1 MPGAPQAQEGSGA
14 PGIFVAA
21 VTRVTE
27 IIRAEESPDMR
38 ESYRQE
44 NYLYSSFLVLGLGLS
59 KLLSTKTQ
67 RL

>member
-1 MPGAPQAQEGSGA
+1 MSGAPQAQEGSGA
-14 PGIFVAA
+14 PGIFVA